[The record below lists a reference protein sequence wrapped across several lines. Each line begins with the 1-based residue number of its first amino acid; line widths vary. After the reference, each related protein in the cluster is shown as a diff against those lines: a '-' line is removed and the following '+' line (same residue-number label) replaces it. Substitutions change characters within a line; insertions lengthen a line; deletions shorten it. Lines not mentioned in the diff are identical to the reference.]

1 VRISDKLAMKPLI
14 TALVDTYNHERYIE
28 QTLVSVLEQGLP
40 DEELEVVVVDDGST
54 DGTASVVEKFVP
66 RVKLVRKKNGGQ
78 ASAFNAGFAEA
89 RGEIVAILDGDDW
102 WAKGKLTRVAEALDK
117 NPEVA
122 AIGHGYYEFDEATK
136 ETKVRAPAAR
146 QVISLA
152 SVEATRAAIPAWGFL
167 LMGALTVRRRVLERI
182 MPLAEEMVF
191 MADTAIQAAAMA
203 MGTLVLEEPLFYYRR
218 HAQNLYAID
227 GENEARLRR
236 KYAMTEVV
244 HERVQRML
252 LAMGVP
258 AESARTLLSGTWL
271 DAKRWRLERFGGS
284 RLEAFQTE
292 MQAFE
297 ASIENPS
304 AGYRLFKYVVV
315 GAATMLLPA
324 RRFYGMRKWYAE
336 RQLGGYRER
345 LVRDGVKGSYVSQN
359 SREE

>member
-1 VRISDKLAMKPLI
+1 MKPLI
-14 TALVDTYNHERYIE
+14 TALVDTYNHEKYIE
-28 QTLVSVLEQGLP
+28 QAVGSVVEQGLSP
-40 DEELEVVVVDDGST
+40 AELEIVVVDDGST
-54 DGTASVVEKFVP
+54 DGTAAIVEKFAP

-102 WAKGKLTRVAEALDK
+102 WAPGKVAAVAEALEK
-117 NPEVA
+117 NREMA

-136 ETKVRAPAAR
+136 ETKVRAPGAR
-146 QVISLA
+146 QVLSLA
-152 SVEATRAAIPAWGFL
+152 SAEATRAAIPAWGFL
-167 LMGALTVRRRVLERI
+167 LPSALTVRRRVLERI

-203 MGTLVLEEPLFYYRR
+203 MGTLVLQEPLFYYRR

-244 HERVQRML
+244 HERVQKML
-252 LAMGVP
+252 LEMGVP

-284 RLEAFQTE
+284 RREAFQTE
-292 MQAFE
+292 MEAF
-297 ASIENPS
+297 AAAVENPS

-315 GAATMLLPA
+315 GAATLLLPA
-324 RRFYGMRKWYAE
+324 RRFYGMRNWYAE
-336 RQLGGYRER
+336 RGMGRYRER
-345 LVRDGVKGSYVSQN
+345 LVRDGVTASYLSQN
-359 SREE
+359 SPEE